1 MSEKRNVYR
10 PVITVAL
17 IVINVL
23 VLLAETLAGGS
34 ENSMVS
40 LRFGA
45 LYVPYVVEKNE
56 WWRLFTS
63 MFIHFGLTHIASNM
77 VSLYMVGRIVEAY
90 YGKIRFLV
98 IYLAAGLGGGL
109 LTLVTELQSR
119 DFSLTAGAS
128 GAIFGI
134 MSAFVVFAVNPV
146 TRRAFPIRRVIAG
159 IFFALLPGFYTTGI
173 SVTAHIGGFIVGLI
187 LSFLLDPHHVRRINR
202 KYHQ

>member
-34 ENSMVS
+34 ESSVVS

-98 IYLAAGLGGGL
+98 IYLAAGLG
-109 LTLVTELQSR
+109 
-119 DFSLTAGAS
+119 
-128 GAIFGI
+128 
-134 MSAFVVFAVNPV
+134 
-146 TRRAFPIRRVIAG
+146 
-159 IFFALLPGFYTTGI
+159 
-173 SVTAHIGGFIVGLI
+173 
-187 LSFLLDPHHVRRINR
+187 
-202 KYHQ
+202 

>member
-77 VSLYMVGRIVEAY
+77 VSLYMMGRIVEAY

-134 MSAFVVFAVNPV
+134 MSAFVVFAVNPL
-146 TRRAFPIRRVIAG
+146 TRSAFPIRRVIAR
-159 IFFALLPGFYTTGI
+159 ICFALLPGFYTTGI
-173 SVTAHIGGFIVGLI
+173 SVTAHIGGFIVGLR
-187 LSFLLDPHHVRRINR
+187 LAFLLDPYKRRS
-202 KYHQ
+202 

>member
-1 MSEKRNVYR
+1 MSEKRNTYK
-10 PVITVAL
+10 PIITILL

-23 VLLAETLAGGS
+23 VYLVETAAGGS
-34 ENSMVS
+34 ENTEVA

-45 LYVPYVVEKNE
+45 LYTPYVIVKGE

-109 LTLVTELQSR
+109 LTLVTDLQSR

-146 TRRAFPIRRVIAG
+146 TRKAFPIRRVISG
-159 IFFALLPGFYTTGI
+159 IFFALLPGFYTSGI

-187 LSFLLDPHHVRRINR
+187 LSFVFSTPNICSE
-202 KYHQ
+202 

>member
-1 MSEKRNVYR
+1 MSEKRNTYK
-10 PVITVAL
+10 PIITILL

-23 VLLAETLAGGS
+23 VYLVETAAGGS
-34 ENSMVS
+34 ENTEVA

-45 LYVPYVVEKNE
+45 LYTPYVIVKGE

-109 LTLVTELQSR
+109 LTLVTDLQSR

-146 TRRAFPIRRVIAG
+146 TRKAFPIRRVISG
-159 IFFALLPGFYTTGI
+159 IFFALLPGFYTSGI

-187 LSFLLDPHHVRRINR
+187 LSFVFSTSNICSE
-202 KYHQ
+202 